1 MVSQDT
7 EAKVLSDNGNI
18 YPVLL
23 QSLSFPAQSQGN
35 AVLSEVV
42 AFTLVIYGK
51 ASPS

>member
-23 QSLSFPAQSQGN
+23 QSLGLTAQSQGN